1 MIRVVLLCSNANPAL
16 RPTML
21 EVVSM
26 LESQT
31 IVQEVASDPGIPG
44 KWNEP
49 LIRRNFLPDE
59 AELILSIPLSA
70 LSKRDLVLWHFDKN
84 GIFSVKSAYRVAI
97 SAMRRFEASCSSG
110 PHPRWKKLWCLQL
123 PNKIKIFC
131 WKACRNILPA
141 KALLHKRGIIDSDV
155 CPLCTEG
162 PETVDHAL
170 WGCKNVKPEWSQCP
184 LFSDLNKLKIAYFL
198 ERVIWVATVGN
209 LENTNE
215 NQAKVSAKSSIE
227 IKTWSHPTIGTF
239 KVNVDAALDLG
250 RGRFGAGIVI
260 RDNTGRILK
269 ATALVFDGRVSA
281 DIAEAKAIYE
291 GLLLAKKSGLHPL
304 SIESDSLNV
313 VRLCKCEITTRSD
326 VFNVIRDV
334 QILLNRD
341 GMTSISHIPRICNR
355 VAHEVARRAIGLEN
369 SVFLD
374 DPSPFWL

>member
-1 MIRVVLLCSNANPAL
+1 M
-16 RPTML
+16 
-21 EVVSM
+21 
-26 LESQT
+26 
-31 IVQEVASDPGIPG
+31 
-44 KWNEP
+44 K
-49 LIRRNFLPDE
+49 
-59 AELILSIPLSA
+59 
-70 LSKRDLVLWHFDKN
+70 
-84 GIFSVKSAYRVAI
+84 
-97 SAMRRFEASCSSG
+97 RFEASCSSG
-110 PHPRWKKLWCLQL
+110 PHPRWKKLRCLQL

-141 KALLHKRGIIDSDV
+141 KALLHKRGIIDSDL

-209 LENTNE
+209 LENG
-215 NQAKVSAKSSIE
+215 QV
-227 IKTWSHPTIGTF
+227 WC
-239 KVNVDAALDLG
+239 
-250 RGRFGAGIVI
+250 RIVI

-341 GMTSISHIPRICNR
+341 GMTSISHIPRICNM

-374 DPSPFWL
+374 DHSPFWL